1 MLDDSEFANPQ
12 PTKAA
17 VAGSEMQEFSAID
30 GGVTAPLGFKACGVH
45 AGLKVSKPDL
55 ALLVSEP
62 VASVAGTFTTNQV
75 QAAPVRLCRGR
86 LLGQRAAAVVVNS
99 GSANACTGEQG
110 VADAEKMADVTA
122 ELCGLDPSHVFVC
135 STGTIGKLL
144 PMAKIAAGIRQAA
157 ACLAPDGGD
166 AAARAIMTTDT
177 APKEYAVE
185 LSIDDVPVRIG
196 GMAKGAGMIDPN
208 MATMLSFLT
217 TDADVDA
224 DALQRCL
231 SAAVEDSF
239 NRITVDGDQST
250 NDTVLFLANGMAGN
264 KVLGPRHPQWAVFE
278 EAVTEVAKQL
288 AMKIVKDGEGATKFV
303 AVTIA
308 GAATAEDAQRAARAV
323 ANSALVK
330 TAWFGGDPNWGRII
344 AAVGYSGAEVDDRKV
359 DISFDGV
366 AAIRNGCQCPE
377 VSLADLASII
387 SRKSFSVKVELH
399 QGAASDTVYTCDLS
413 HEYVRINAEYMT

>member
-1 MLDDSEFANPQ
+1 MIPSLANRQ
-12 PTKAA
+12 TNQAA
-17 VAGSEMQEFSAID
+17 IAGIEMQEFSTID

-45 AGLKVSKPDL
+45 AGLKASKPDL
-55 ALLVSEP
+55 ALLVSEQ
-62 VASVAGTFTTNQV
+62 VASVAGTFTTNKV
-75 QAAPVRLCRGR
+75 QAAPVRLCRRRLVGR
-86 LLGQRAAAVVVNS
+86 RASAVAVNS

-110 VADAEKMADVTA
+110 AADAERMAEVTA
-122 ELCGLDPSHVFVC
+122 ELCGVDASHVFVC
-135 STGTIGKLL
+135 STGTIGKPL
-144 PMAKIAAGIRQAA
+144 PMAKIEAGIRQAA
-157 ACLAPDGGD
+157 ACLVPDGGS

-177 APKEYAVE
+177 VPKEYAVE

-208 MATMLSFLT
+208 MATMLCFLT
-217 TDADVDA
+217 TDADVDG

-231 SAAVEDSF
+231 SAAVVDSF

-303 AVTIA
+303 AVTVA

-344 AAVGYSGAEVDDRKV
+344 AAVGYSGAELDDQKV

-366 AAIRNGCQCPE
+366 AAIRNGCQCPD
-377 VSLADLASII
+377 VSLADLASIV

-399 QGAASDTVYTCDLS
+399 QGTASDTVYTCDLS